1 MLPDADALSDGV
13 LDRALQRIA
22 HRLHLGA
29 GLRVGAAVTAGA
41 AVLLALLSVARVP
54 SPWSLVAT
62 IALAIAAWI
71 SALYYRRSSWT
82 PGAAA
87 AHVERATPESRN
99 VVVTAHELMDHP
111 ERARPWI
118 RARVVADAARILRDP
133 DLATLVPL
141 QKVTLLFV
149 TALAAL
155 GLVVFMTFRPT
166 ATLRQTAGS
175 TSGIGAGFARP
186 QLRIAATVSPP
197 AYTNVASLTVVD
209 PDRID
214 AVEGSLI
221 HLEADGEARPFTIRF
236 GSAPLA
242 VSTRGETSVADVKL
256 EESGY
261 FAFESAIMK
270 GALRLVPVSVTSDRA
285 PTIRIENPGKDLLMP
300 DGKATIPLAASATD
314 DFGLQSLDLRYT
326 KVSGSGEQF
335 QFVEGTLPLDVTRES
350 NQSWK
355 GKGAIALGP
364 LGLQPGDALVYR
376 VVARDRRPGG
386 GGVSSSDSFFIEVAG
401 PGQVALEGFDLPPD
415 RVRYALSQQMIVLKI
430 QRLRAREASMARDAV
445 QQQTALIAAEQRAVR
460 ANFVFLMGG
469 QVEDEEQEAEQSH
482 EIQEGRLENSAR
494 REINTAIQYMSH
506 AEQALVAVDSGKAL
520 PPAKSAVDA
529 LQRAFG
535 RNRYF
540 LRTLPVRSRVDPS
553 RRLSGDLK
561 EASGWRR
568 DIDRVEVDRTTREA
582 RRFLS
587 RLLALARTI
596 DERGH
601 VSPAVFNGLAEE
613 ALAVDPA
620 SPQWQNIARMILNQR
635 DRPSFDVSG
644 GRDSGYGLVMA
655 LVEMVRKSAVSR
667 DQEMPSALHSAWAD
681 EVRRR

>member
-1 MLPDADALSDGV
+1 LPPDADALSDVV

-22 HRLHLGA
+22 HRIHLGA
-29 GLRVGAAVTAGA
+29 ALRVGAAVTAGA

-54 SPWSLVAT
+54 LPWSLVAT

-71 SALYYRRSSWT
+71 SALYYRRNFWT
-82 PGAAA
+82 LGAAA
-87 AHVERATPESRN
+87 AHVERVTPESRN

-149 TALAAL
+149 TVLAAL
-155 GLVVFMTFRPT
+155 GLVVFMTFKPT

-175 TSGIGAGFARP
+175 TSGTGAGFARP
-186 QLRIAATVSPP
+186 QLKIAATVSPP
-197 AYTNVASLTVVD
+197 AYTNVAARTLVD

-261 FAFESAIMK
+261 LAFESASVK

-430 QRLRAREASMARDAV
+430 QRLRAREAAMARDAV

-482 EIQEGRLENSAR
+482 EIQEGRLENNAR

-568 DIDRVEVDRTTREA
+568 DVDRVEVDRTTREA

-596 DERGH
+596 DERGQ

-620 SPQWQNIARMILNQR
+620 SPQWQNIARMIVNQR
-635 DRPSFDVSG
+635 DRPSFEVSG